1 MAAGFVTPQVICSA
15 LNVTPVQCK
24 VRRCCCHLSR
34 IGFPPGQIGP
44 LLLAALSMLG
54 VPQAALRCSWPQV
67 LVDLLAAVVEPA
79 DLVQRNEGE
88 AGH

>member
-1 MAAGFVTPQVICSA
+1 MLLPPGPHWIPNRPDRAAGA
-15 LNVTPVQCK
+15 L
-24 VRRCCCHLSR
+24 L
-34 IGFPPGQIGP
+34 F
-44 LLLAALSMLG
+44 AALSTLG
-54 VPQAALRCSWPQV
+54 GSQAALRCSWPQV